1 MSNDEKIKKNIVDL
15 LYWDSRVDASNVKVE
30 VEKGEVVLRGT
41 VPNYTASEAAL
52 FDSWKPKGVVK
63 VDNQIMVK
71 SYGQK
76 NLPSDSEIKNRIE
89 NMLSWNQS
97 INNLDVTVS
106 VASGTVFLDGYV
118 DAYWKKLRAEQLAS
132 DVLGVLTVK
141 NKLMIVP
148 AKSVVDEAIA
158 KDIKLAMQKTD
169 GIDPSAI
176 DIRVKDGK
184 VTLSGNVKGAR
195 AYHAALECVVNT
207 FGVVDMDNN
216 LSIK

>member
-1 MSNDEKIKKNIVDL
+1 MSNDEEIKKNVVDL

-41 VPNYTASEAAL
+41 VPTYTASEAAL

-76 NLPSDSEIKNRIE
+76 KLPSDSEIQNRIE

-106 VASGTVFLDGYV
+106 VASGTVSLEGYV

-132 DVLGVLTVK
+132 DVLGVLSVK

-148 AKSVVDEAIA
+148 TKSVIDEAIA
-158 KDIKLAMQKTD
+158 KDIKLAMEKTD

-184 VTLSGNVKGAR
+184 VTLSGDVKGAR

-207 FGVVDMDNN
+207 FGVVDIDNN
-216 LSIK
+216 LLAK

>member
-1 MSNDEKIKKNIVDL
+1 MSNDEEIKKNIVDL
-15 LYWDSRVDASNVKVE
+15 LYWDSRVDASNVEIE

-41 VPNYTASEAAL
+41 VPTYTASEAAL

-63 VDNQIMVK
+63 ADNQIMVK
-71 SYGQK
+71 SYGQRK
-76 NLPSDSEIKNRIE
+76 LPSDSEIQKRIE
-89 NMLSWNQS
+89 DMLSWNQS
-97 INNLDVTVS
+97 INDMDVKVS
-106 VASGTVFLDGYV
+106 VASGTVSLEGYV

-148 AKSVVDEAIA
+148 TKSVVDEAIA
-158 KDIKLAMQKTD
+158 KDITLAMEKTD
-169 GIDPSAI
+169 GINPGTI
-176 DIRVKDGK
+176 DVRVKDGK

-207 FGVVDMDNN
+207 FGVVDMENN

>member
-1 MSNDEKIKKNIVDL
+1 MSNDEEIKKNIVDL

-30 VEKGEVVLRGT
+30 VEKGEVTLRGT
-41 VPNYTASEAAL
+41 VPTYTASEAAL
-52 FDSWKPKGVVK
+52 FDSWKPKGVVR
-63 VDNQIMVK
+63 VDNKIMVN
-71 SYGQK
+71 SYDQK
-76 NLPSDSEIKNRIE
+76 KPPSDSEIKNRIE

-148 AKSVVDEAIA
+148 TKSVVDEAIA